1 MVFTFEPGLYYPD
14 KGIGVRIEDTLLV
27 DTDGSIRPLVE
38 YPTDLV
44 LPVSGS

>member
-14 KGIGVRIEDTLLV
+14 RRIGVRIEDTMVVEPDGAIHPLV
-27 DTDGSIRPLVE
+27 D
-38 YPTDLV
+38 YPKDLI